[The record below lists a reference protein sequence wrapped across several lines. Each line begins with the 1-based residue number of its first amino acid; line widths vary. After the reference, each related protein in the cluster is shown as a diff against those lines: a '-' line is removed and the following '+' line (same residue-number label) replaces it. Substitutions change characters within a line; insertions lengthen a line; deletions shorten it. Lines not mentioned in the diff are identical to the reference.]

1 MTSNDPFFGNSNDG
15 KPGEAPADKPVDK
28 SKGTALEP
36 TSAASAASSA
46 ASAARAEP
54 KSAETKIP
62 ESKPA
67 VSPATKTP
75 AAPPPPRPAVVSR
88 GGMGFAGVAVVALI
102 VSAVV
107 AGALIAF
114 APRWMPMVGMRAAAP
129 TAAPVAAPAPD
140 PRVAELAARV
150 EQLAARPATGPAQ
163 ADGTR
168 EQIAKLQGELARLAK
183 EQEATADTLAQV
195 AGEIGDIKPGQGAAN
210 TEALTQ
216 RLVRMEQ
223 QMSEAAAALERLR
236 AMRGELDAAVA
247 QLTKLAQAETRIGAL
262 EKETAE
268 RRGIDSKATDAARA
282 SAIVSLGTRIK
293 QGVAQGSDGSADLAA
308 LKSLAGADAELA
320 EPIAALAPLAG
331 KKIATPE
338 TLRQRFPA
346 VAREIVAGDA
356 TDQAGEW
363 WEKALARLQNLVS
376 IRRTGADVTGDS
388 TEARVA
394 QAEAALQAG
403 RLDQAVAALKP
414 LTGAAA
420 KAAAPWLADAE
431 AVLAAQ
437 AAADRI
443 VARGA
448 VLLGQSTGP
457 QPATR

>member
-1 MTSNDPFFGNSNDG
+1 MTSNDPFSGNSTNG
-15 KPGEAPADKPVDK
+15 KPDEKPADK
-28 SKGTALEP
+28 SLGTALEP
-36 TSAASAASSA
+36 TSAASAATNSA
-46 ASAARAEP
+46 ASATRPET
-54 KSAETKIP
+54 KSAQTKIP
-62 ESKPA
+62 ESKQA
-67 VSPATKTP
+67 
-75 AAPPPPRPAVVSR
+75 AAPPPKPAPAAASR
-88 GGMGFAGVAVVALI
+88 GGMGFAGVALVALI

-107 AGALIAF
+107 AGALIFF
-114 APRWMPMVGMRAAAP
+114 APRWTPMLGMRATAP
-129 TAAPVAAPAPD
+129 AQAPAAAPAPD
-140 PRVAELAARV
+140 PRIAELAARV
-150 EQLAARPATGPAQ
+150 EQLAARPASDPAQ
-163 ADGTR
+163 ADGLR
-168 EQIAKLQGELARLAK
+168 GQIAKLQGELARLGK
-183 EQEATADTLAQV
+183 EQEATADALAQV
-195 AGEIGDIKPGQGAAN
+195 AGEIDDIKPVQGAAN
-210 TEALTQ
+210 TEALAQ
-216 RLVRMEQ
+216 RLTRMEQ

-293 QGVAQGSDGSADLAA
+293 QAVAQGSDSSADLAA
-308 LKSLAGADAELA
+308 LKTLAGADAELA
-320 EPIAALAPLAG
+320 EPIAALSALSG
-331 KKIATPE
+331 KKLASQE

-346 VAREIVAGDA
+346 IAREIITGDA

-376 IRRTGADVTGDS
+376 IRRTGPDVTGDDA
-388 TEARVA
+388 EARVA

-414 LTGAAA
+414 LTGQAA

-448 VLLGQSTGP
+448 ALLSQSTGA

>member
-15 KPGEAPADKPVDK
+15 KPGEKPADKPADK
-28 SKGTALEP
+28 AMGTALEP
-36 TSAASAASSA
+36 TSAASTAASSA
-46 ASAARAEP
+46 RSETKPAQ
-54 KSAETKIP
+54 TKIP

-67 VSPATKTP
+67 ASPPPKP
-75 AAPPPPRPAVVSR
+75 AAATVVSR

-102 VSAVV
+102 VSVLV
-107 AGALIAF
+107 AGALIYF
-114 APRWMPMVGMRAAAP
+114 APRWTPMLGMRVNAP
-129 TAAPVAAPAPD
+129 ASVAAPAPD

-150 EQLAARPATGPAQ
+150 EQLAARPASDPAQ
-163 ADGTR
+163 ADGVR
-168 EQIAKLQGELARLAK
+168 GQIAKLQEELTRLSK
-183 EQEATADTLAQV
+183 EQDATTDALAQV
-195 AGEIGDIKPGQGAAN
+195 AGEIDDIKPAQGAAN
-210 TEALTQ
+210 TEALAQ
-216 RLVRMEQ
+216 RLTRMEQ

-282 SAIVSLGTRIK
+282 AAIVSLGTRVK
-293 QGVAQGSDGSADLAA
+293 QAVALGSDSSADLAA

-320 EPIAALAPLAG
+320 EPMAALAPLAG
-331 KKIATPE
+331 KKLVSPE
-338 TLRQRFPA
+338 TLRQRFSA
-346 VAREIVAGDA
+346 VAREIVAGDT

-376 IRRTGADVTGDS
+376 IRRTGPDVTGDS
-388 TEARVA
+388 AEARVA

-414 LTGAAA
+414 LTGQAA
-420 KAAAPWLADAE
+420 KAAAPWVADAE
-431 AVLAAQ
+431 VVLAAQ
-437 AAADRI
+437 TAADRI

-448 VLLGQSTGP
+448 VLLSQSTGA